1 MANISDTVGNISVE
15 IDTKEALDALKRA
28 FSFLDDGSDYVTILE
43 KSPTVY
49 KLADGRWGMKSSFV
63 GSGRWYYQENIR
75 SMFEW
80 LTLPDEEPISPEDQ
94 EILTNANFTIVFVYE
109 DYEPSCELFGQG
121 VDKLEHKTG
130 TPLDETLHF
139 PLSWVNYDLSWG
151 NRLAIGFEDE
161 DEFLDRLNGMD
172 DDEASEFLEEE
183 KDGLERFYGTDL
195 GDLID
200 HWISEQYCS
209 KRIKDIYERFGK

>member
-1 MANISDTVGNISVE
+1 MANISDTVGSITIE
-15 IDTKEALDALKRA
+15 IDTMEALDALKRA
-28 FSFLDDGSDYVTILE
+28 FKLLDNSSDYVTILE

-80 LTLPDEEPISPEDQ
+80 LTLPDEEPISSKDQ
-94 EILTNANFTIVFVYE
+94 EILTKTNFTIIFVYE

-121 VDKLEHKTG
+121 VEKLEHKAG

-151 NRLAIGFEDE
+151 NRLAIGFEEE
-161 DEFLDRLNGMD
+161 DGLLDRLNSMD
-172 DDEASEFLEEE
+172 DDEVEEFLEEE
-183 KDGLERFYGTDL
+183 KEGLEWFFDANL
-195 GDLID
+195 EDLID
-200 HWISEQYCS
+200 HWISTECCS
-209 KRIKDIYERFGK
+209 KRIKEIYERTSE